1 MADAEGHSIV
11 EYLENNFQLPNM
23 IMALAIA
30 QGVASGADLG
40 DLRGRTMTVN
50 RTKTTLPQALRA
62 LVEEAMSIRFFCCR
76 I

>member
-1 MADAEGHSIV
+1 MADAGGHGV
-11 EYLENNFQLPNM
+11 DHYLESNFQLPDV

-40 DLRGRTMTVN
+40 DVKGRTMTVD
-50 RTKTTLPQALRA
+50 RTKTTLPQAVRA

-76 I
+76 V